1 MCTLYDGTVKPT
13 SEASRNYLKNFT
25 SIYLYLFPADVENK
39 KHLTGSVVA
48 PTTPKEKDGIY
59 WGYAVRL
66 ANSFSAVFT
75 ESPYKSG
82 YDLTLGTSERG
93 EIIDQM
99 ELPHFK

>member
-1 MCTLYDGTVKPT
+1 MIHPYEVILLY
-13 SEASRNYLKNFT
+13 ENFKYFILT
-25 SIYLYLFPADVENK
+25 ADVENK

-48 PTTPKEKDGIY
+48 PTTPKENDGIY

-99 ELPHFK
+99 ELPNFK